1 MKRSL
6 FTRLLL
12 SLSVVFILTT
22 LFLGYILFETTERRF
37 EHTRETQA
45 LTLAKGLAE
54 GSVDAL
60 VSRDYE
66 LLERWLIAATPV
78 SDYAYAYISRP
89 DGTILS
95 HTDLRLVA
103 TRGEA
108 LGTLEQPASFRR
120 IYRQQPVMEVVQPV
134 VLADRHIAN
143 AHLAYFVGHESI
155 LQLNDAYI
163 IAAALLLALLILSTA
178 TFLILR
184 RIVRPMTRLAGV
196 IDRASIDHTHID
208 REILDR
214 SDEVGLLAR
223 NFDQLLSRLSH
234 SYRELSRQKDQ
245 VQITL
250 DSITDSVISTDARGR
265 VVYMNSIAEI
275 MTGWSLR
282 DATGLPVNDIV
293 QLRDAESHHPG
304 KTQVEACLEAGDDY
318 IGADQM
324 ILTSRNG
331 QDYIVFESVA
341 ALLSPDGDIL
351 GAVLVLRDITEII
364 QISRRLDFQATHDPV
379 TGLINRYEFER
390 RVEYALRD
398 SKRGGAVHAICY
410 IDLDQFKIINDTA
423 GHEAGDHVLRMLAN
437 RLSQLSLSDHEY
449 DLARLGGD
457 EFGILLKHCSL
468 DQAQA
473 DAENILQAIHAS
485 TIDWESRRFEPGA
498 SIGIVGITPASEN
511 VTQVMKEADVAC
523 YSAKDE
529 GRDRIFVLDEST
541 REDSIHQR
549 QLLRATTLRDAL
561 TSERLHLVAQPIV
574 PLGTGDSRTHFELL
588 LRMTDLEGKVVSAGA
603 YIPAAEHFGVMQSV
617 DRWVVETAL
626 RLMNDPRFEVGDAL
640 MSINLSGNS
649 LGDDRFLDFVRETMT
664 AHEARAEQI
673 CFEITETAAVSNLEH
688 ARKFIQ
694 ELRGLG
700 CSFALDD
707 FGSGLSSFM
716 YLKELPVDYL
726 KIDGAFV
733 KEMTEDPIDE
743 AMVAAI
749 NEVGHIMG
757 MKTIA
762 EFACSSAIIQ
772 RLKALGVDYAQGYA
786 LSAPQEL
793 TEVLPRRM
801 QQPQTG
807 S

>member
-1 MKRSL
+1 VKRSL

-12 SLSVVFILTT
+12 SLGGVFILTT
-22 LFLGYILFETTERRF
+22 LFLGYVLFETTERRF
-37 EHTRETQA
+37 EQTRQTQA

-60 VSRDYE
+60 VARDYE

-78 SDYAYAYISRP
+78 SEYAYAYMSRA
-89 DGTILS
+89 DGTILT

-108 LGTLEQPASFRR
+108 LGELSEPR
-120 IYRQQPVMEVVQPV
+120 ILRKTYRQQPVVEVVQPV
-134 VLADRHIAN
+134 ILADRHIAN

-163 IAAALLLALLILSTA
+163 IAAALLLALFILSTA
-178 TFLILR
+178 TFIILR
-184 RIVRPMTRLAGV
+184 RIVRPMTELAGV
-196 IDRASIDHTHID
+196 IDSASMEHTHID
-208 REILDR
+208 RGMLDR
-214 SDEVGLLAR
+214 ADEVGLLAR
-223 NFDQLLSRLSH
+223 NFEQLLTRLGH
-234 SYRELSRQKDQ
+234 SYRELARQKDQ

-250 DSITDSVISTDARGR
+250 DSITDSVISTDAQGR
-265 VVYMNSIAEI
+265 IVYMNSIAEI
-275 MTGWSLR
+275 MTGWPLR
-282 DATGLPVNDIV
+282 EARGLGVDDIV
-293 QLRDAESHHPG
+293 QLRDAESHEPG
-304 KTQVEACLEAGDDY
+304 KTRVGACLQAGDDY
-318 IGADQM
+318 IGSDQM
-324 ILTSRNG
+324 ILTARNG

-390 RVEYALRD
+390 RVEYALREA
-398 SKRGGAVHAICY
+398 KRSGAMHAICY

-423 GHEAGDHVLRMLAN
+423 GHEAGDHVLRQLAN
-437 RLSQLSLSDHEY
+437 RLSQLNLSDSDY

-457 EFGILLKHCSL
+457 EFAILLKHCAL
-468 DQAQA
+468 DQAQN
-473 DAENILQAIHAS
+473 DAESILQAIHAS
-485 TIDWESRRFEPGA
+485 TIEWESRRFEPGA
-498 SIGIVGITPASEN
+498 SIGIVAITPASEN

-529 GRDRIFVLDEST
+529 GRDRIFVLDENT
-541 REDSIHQR
+541 REDSMHQR

-561 TSERLHLVAQPIV
+561 ASERLHLVAQPIV
-574 PLGTGDSRTHFELL
+574 PLGGQDERRHFELL
-588 LRMTDLEGKVVSAGA
+588 LRMTDLEGKVVSAGP

-617 DRWVVETAL
+617 DRWVVDAAM
-626 RLMNDPRFEVGDAL
+626 RLMKDPRFEIGDAL
-640 MSINLSGNS
+640 LSINLSGNS
-649 LGDDRFLDFVRETMT
+649 LGDDRFLDFVRETMQ
-664 AHEARAEQI
+664 AHEVHAPQV

-688 ARKFIQ
+688 ARTFIR

-700 CSFALDD
+700 CCFALDD

-733 KEMTEDPIDE
+733 KEMTTDPIDE

-749 NEVGHIMG
+749 NEVGHVMG

-762 EFACSSAIIQ
+762 EFACSGAIVQ
-772 RLKALGVDYAQGYA
+772 RLRALGVDYAQGYA

-793 TEVLPRRM
+793 VEFLPRRARAE
-801 QQPQTG
+801 G